1 MLLTGIKHQYQSYE
15 QLLWDFHDKGWT
27 DGLPVV
33 PPTPELVEGF
43 LAAAGVEPGD
53 VLGVVPTREVIVTAE
68 ACAIN
73 AVMAGC
79 KPVFAPVSI
88 AAARAVLDHM
98 ANIHSPS
105 ATLTGA
111 SQLVVVN
118 GPVRNEIGINCTA
131 GCFGSGSIANATIGR
146 GLRLMIRN
154 LLKAIP
160 GFLDRATISK
170 PARYSFCFGE
180 DEEGS
185 PWTPMHVERG
195 LPAGTSAVTVQ
206 SQTDRFAA
214 WDAEM
219 KSPESLLD
227 NIVKTARAREILQ
240 DDWLG
245 EERNMIIVIGPEHRD
260 FLAGRGW
267 SKQDIRT
274 YLFPRLI
281 EPDTADD
288 FQHHIHKPDGILIV
302 AAGGPGMAE
311 SWIFYPHLA
320 LSITVPVDTLR
331 Q

>member
-1 MLLTGIKHQYQSYE
+1 MLTATTHEYRSYE
-15 QLLWDFHDKGWT
+15 QLLWEFHGKGWT
-27 DGLPVV
+27 DGLPVT
-33 PPTPELVEGF
+33 PPTHELVESY
-43 LAAAGVEPGD
+43 LAAAGVAPDE
-53 VLGVVPTREVIVTAE
+53 VLGVVPTREVVVTAE

-79 KPVFAPVSI
+79 KAEFAPVSV
-88 AAARAVLDHM
+88 AAARAVLEHM

-111 SQLVVVN
+111 AQMVVVN
-118 GPVRNEIGINCTA
+118 GPVRNQIGINCTG
-131 GCFGSGSIANATIGR
+131 GCFGSGTIANATIGR

-154 LLKAIP
+154 VVKAIP

-185 PWTPMHVERG
+185 GWTPMHVERG
-195 LPAGTSAVTVQ
+195 LPIGASAVTVQ

-214 WDAEM
+214 WDEEM
-219 KSPESLLD
+219 DSPESLLD
-227 NIVKTARAREILQ
+227 NIVRTARAREILQ

-245 EERNMIIVIGPEHRD
+245 EERNMIIVVGPEHRD
-260 FLAGRGW
+260 FLIEQGW
-267 SKQDIRT
+267 SKEDVRQ

-288 FQHHIHKPDGILIV
+288 FQHHIHKPEGILIV
-302 AAGGPGMAE
+302 AAGGSGMAE

-320 LSITVPVDTLR
+320 LSITVPVEPSTL
-331 Q
+331 